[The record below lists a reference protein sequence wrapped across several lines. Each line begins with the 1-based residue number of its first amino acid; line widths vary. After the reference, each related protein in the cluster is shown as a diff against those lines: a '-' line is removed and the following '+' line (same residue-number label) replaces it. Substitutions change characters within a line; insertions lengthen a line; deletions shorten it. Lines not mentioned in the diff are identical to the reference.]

1 MPEVSI
7 DYDICIDCRTCV
19 RICPMGVN
27 KDEGDK
33 VSVSAQEECI
43 ACMGCVGACPVDAI
57 TVVE

>member
-7 DYDICIDCRTCV
+7 NYDTCTNCKTCT
-19 RICPMGVN
+19 RICPMGIYI
-27 KDEGDK
+27 DEGDK
-33 VSVSAQEECI
+33 IAVGAQEECI

>member
-1 MPEVSI
+1 
-7 DYDICIDCRTCV
+7 
-19 RICPMGVN
+19 MGVY

>member
-7 DYDICIDCRTCV
+7 DYGKCINCKTCT
-19 RICPMGVN
+19 RICPMGVY

-33 VSVSAQEECI
+33 ISVASQDECI

-57 TVVE
+57 TVLE

>member
-7 DYDICIDCRTCV
+7 DYDKCINCRTCV
-19 RICPMGVN
+19 SICPMGVF

-33 VSVSAQEECI
+33 KSVAVQDECI

>member
-7 DYDICIDCRTCV
+7 DYDLCIDCRTCV
-19 RICPMGVN
+19 RICPMGVC

-43 ACMGCVGACPVDAI
+43 ACKGCVGVCPVDAI